1 MSDISLSELLDGLTP
16 LEIRMLAQASYPDQ
30 IAEIRACSDPEM
42 WLREHGRIKDLLPRI
57 SLGTLERITKEHMA
71 VAEDNP
77 LQLDRDLE
85 RDLEFALLRTPR
97 LLIEKAIDYIHAF
110 SDLNWQAARG
120 RWIANVRGTHW
131 YGVSLTRDGEADCSC
146 PAFGDH
152 GICKHVTA
160 LRLIL
165 KGECTE
171 WEKPRRIAPPSPA
184 ARLSAPVHQAL
195 SSLRA
200 IGAKL
205 SQPVPAADDDRKQAV
220 FVLELKGTRRVHR
233 FELVPRLRSRTKAS
247 GWRLDAGTD
256 LRRSQGSRL
265 RFAPPKYL
273 SQQDTDLI
281 LALGDAPG
289 YAFSSNGARTLGAH
303 SLLTMAAA
311 TERLMDGQ
319 ARPLRLHENLWALH
333 SRLEMV
339 GEAGRFAFSM
349 EPLDRSCPPIP
360 LTGDWHLV
368 GEEGNWTILTDLVLY
383 RLDPRTPLALVQLA
397 EELPD
402 LPQEA
407 LAQVR
412 TELQLL
418 ARAGVEMPPQFLPP
432 RVQEA
437 PLRQAAIELRDEG
450 ATLRFLVAYP
460 SLDVPF
466 LEPRSLL
473 AFTRSDG
480 SLAELKRDKDAEAA
494 LFEEL
499 GASLVEHGI
508 EFLPTDSGWTVVAPA
523 SLRRLALHL
532 VPHLQGTG
540 WTIREV
546 QVADRWKRRSGAF
559 KASSRTSGQ
568 DWFELAGVIDYEGF
582 EVPLSTLVTHKGDF
596 RLPDGSV
603 GELSQALL
611 RRLQW
616 IGRLGEATADGFRL
630 RGAHAALA
638 QDLLESGHAQVLD
651 AAEWNRHLE
660 AVLHRKVPEV
670 TAPAS
675 LAATLRPYQLDG
687 LRWLATLREQGIG
700 GILADD
706 MGLGKTIQVIA
717 HLCRL
722 YEGDPNLPAS
732 LVVAP
737 ASVAGN
743 WISELARFA
752 PHLQTRLLHGLD
764 RDALR
769 SAPVTGPTVF
779 VTTYGTL
786 PRELDWAR
794 EREFPLLVLDESQ
807 AIRNPATV
815 THRACLELRA
825 AQKLCL
831 TGTPIENSLSD
842 LWAQFSFLNPGLL
855 GPRDVFLQQF
865 TPDPGDSPD
874 LSRLRLLTAPF
885 WLRRTKERVAA
896 DLPAR
901 QDIVLNV
908 AMDARQAALYERQL
922 KEYQKNLLPHVRT
935 SGLEG
940 GRRFQVLTALL
951 RLRQV
956 ACAPELA
963 GHKGPSAKLDLLMER
978 LVEDLA
984 EGHKALVF
992 SSFTSLLDLVETRL
1006 KDARMDFLR
1015 LDGSTPAAQRTRLI
1029 ERFQAPSGPSIFLVS
1044 LKAGGAGINLTAAD
1058 YVFLLDP
1065 WWNPASEEQAAARAH
1080 RIGQERPVTLYRMVA
1095 KGTIE
1100 ERVLALSQSKAAL
1113 ASQLFDTD
1121 ESGGTALTP
1130 ELVQELLG

>member
-1 MSDISLSELLDGLTP
+1 VHIGYFAVIESLQTDNAMSSPELADS
-16 LEIRMLAQASYPDQ
+16 A
-30 IAEIRACSDPEM
+30 
-42 WLREHGRIKDLLPRI
+42 
-57 SLGTLERITKEHMA
+57 
-71 VAEDNP
+71 DNP
-77 LQLDRDLE
+77 LQLDRDVE
-85 RDLEFALLRTPR
+85 RDLDLALMRTPR
-97 LLIEKAIDYIHAF
+97 MLVERALDYIHSF
-110 SDLNWQAARG
+110 SDLNWHAARN

-146 PAFGDH
+146 PAFRDH
-152 GICKHVTA
+152 ENCKHVTA
-160 LRLIL
+160 LRIVLM
-165 KGECTE
+165 GECTE
-171 WEKPRRIAPPSPA
+171 LGKPRLTSTAPAPA
-184 ARLSAPVHQAL
+184 KLSAPVHQAL

-205 SQPVPAADDDRKQAV
+205 SQPAPAQDDERKQVV
-220 FVLELKGTRRVHR
+220 FVLELKGTRRVQR
-233 FELVPRLRSRTKAS
+233 FELVPRPRSRSKTS

-289 YAFSSNGARTLGAH
+289 TTYGSASPRTLGAH
-303 SLLTMAAA
+303 LLLAMAAD
-311 TERLMDGQ
+311 TERLMDSQ
-319 ARPLRLHENLWALH
+319 ARLLRLHENLWSLH
-333 SRLEMV
+333 SRLEML
-339 GEAGRFAFSM
+339 EDIGRFSFSM
-349 EPLDRSCPPIP
+349 EPLDRSCPAIP
-360 LTGDWHLV
+360 LAGDWKLV
-368 GEEGNWTILTDLVLY
+368 GEEGNWTILTDLVLH
-383 RLDPRTPLALVQLA
+383 RLDPRTPLAVVQLA

-402 LPQEA
+402 LPLDA
-407 LAQVR
+407 LSQVR

-418 ARAGVEMPPQFLPP
+418 ARAGVEMPTQFLPP
-432 RVQEA
+432 RLHES
-437 PLRQAAIELRDEG
+437 PLRQVALELRDDG
-450 ATLRFLVAYP
+450 VTLRYLIAYP

-473 AFTRSDG
+473 AFTHPDG
-480 SLAELKRDKDAEAA
+480 TLAELKRDKDAEAA
-494 LFEEL
+494 LFEEM
-499 GASLVEHGI
+499 AAKLVEHGI
-508 EFLPTDSGWTVVAPA
+508 EFLPTDSGWTIVAPT

-532 VPHLQGTG
+532 IPHLQESG
-540 WTIREV
+540 WTVRE
-546 QVADRWKRRSGAF
+546 ANTANRWKRRTGTF

-596 RLPDGSV
+596 LLPDGSV

-616 IGRLGEATADGFRL
+616 IGRLGESTADGFRL
-630 RGAHAALA
+630 RGAHAVLA
-638 QDLLESGHAQVLD
+638 QDLLESGHTQVRDLAQ
-651 AAEWNRHLE
+651 WNTHLQ
-660 AVLHRKVPEV
+660 AILHTHVSEV
-670 TAPAS
+670 AIPAS
-675 LAATLRPYQLDG
+675 LAATLRPYQIEG
-687 LRWLATLREQGIG
+687 LQWLVSLREQGIG

-706 MGLGKTIQVIA
+706 MGLGKTVQVIA

-722 YEGDPNLPAS
+722 YEHDPSLPPT
-732 LVVAP
+732 LVVGP

-764 RDALR
+764 RDTLR
-769 SAPVTGPTVF
+769 DAPVTGPTVF

-794 EREFPLLVLDESQ
+794 GREFSLLVLDESQ

-825 AQKLCL
+825 TQKLCL

-855 GPRDVFLQQF
+855 GPREVFLQQF

-908 AMDARQAALYERQL
+908 EMDSRQAALYERQL
-922 KEYQKNLLPHVRT
+922 KEYQKHLLPHVRT

-963 GHKGPSAKLDLLMER
+963 GHRGPSAKLDLLMEK

-992 SSFTSLLDLVETRL
+992 SSFTSLLDLV
-1006 KDARMDFLR
+1006 DARLWNAHMEFLR

-1029 ERFQAPSGPSIFLVS
+1029 ERFQETTGPAIFLVS

-1065 WWNPASEEQAAARAH
+1065 WWNPAIEEQAAARAH
-1080 RIGQERPVTLYRMVA
+1080 RIGQERPVTVYRMVA

-1100 ERVLALSQSKAAL
+1100 ERVLALSRSKAAL